1 MVRLAHS
8 GTSAEAHGFSRG
20 RKRVISTQVAELLL
34 PRLAEADMRGD
45 VRRAANDVYVVDTG
59 AYDVDDYGAV
69 YVLDAAEPAVV
80 DTGLGAG
87 REYVFAALDDLGVD
101 PRHILVTHVHLDHA
115 GGVGY
120 LAERYPDATVHVH
133 ERGARH
139 LVDPSRLVAG
149 TKAAVGDQW
158 AFYPEPRPVPE
169 ARIRALHDGD
179 TVDLGDRTV
188 DVVGAPGHAPHQVMY
203 GVDGTLFVADA
214 MGIYTPSGGV
224 RPTSPPP
231 QFDLFACLDDVA
243 TVRAR
248 DPDVVC
254 YGHFGAVRYDHALA
268 DEYADVLS
276 SWVTTVREAR
286 DALGDDAA
294 TLERLAPA
302 PDLAWVRS
310 YGARK
315 ASADARLNTKGVLRY
330 LRSD

>member
-1 MVRLAHS
+1 
-8 GTSAEAHGFSRG
+8 
-20 RKRVISTQVAELLL
+20 
-34 PRLAEADMRGD
+34 MRGD
-45 VRRAANDVYVVDTG
+45 VRRAGDDVYVIDTG

-69 YVLDAAEPAVV
+69 YVVDAAEPAVV

-87 REYVFAALDDLGVD
+87 RDRVFAALDDLGVD
-101 PRHILVTHVHLDHA
+101 LQHILLTHVHLDHA
-115 GGVGY
+115 GGAGY

-158 AFYPEPRPVPE
+158 EFYAEPRPTPE
-169 ARIRALHDGD
+169 DRIDELADGD

-188 DVVGAPGHAPHQVMY
+188 DVLGAPGHAPHQVLY
-203 GVDGTLFVADA
+203 EDGGILFVADA
-214 MGIYTPSGGV
+214 MGIHTPAGSV

-276 SWVTTVREAR
+276 SWVTEVRATRET
-286 DALGDDAA
+286 LGDDAA
-294 TLERLAPA
+294 TVERLAAA
-302 PDLAWVRS
+302 PDLEWVRS

-315 ASADARLNTKGVLRY
+315 ASADARLNAKGVLRY
-330 LRSD
+330 LRAD